1 MKKLISLLVILLV
14 ILLIGTACSDIYE
27 PKETEYLI
35 ASGQHSSRVLGGF
48 ASDKIRTLKS
58 NQFSFTA
65 RFDESARYD
74 LGNNNQYDINKL
86 MGFSDC
92 NSLHHEN
99 SIRFGWRY
107 SIEKDNI
114 EIFAYA
120 YSNSV
125 MNFHYMGDV
134 AINETAFYQIQIT
147 DQSFLLQINGEVS
160 FELERT
166 ANCDK
171 GLYYMLFPYFG
182 GDEVSPHDVSIFI
195 EETLR

>member
-1 MKKLISLLVILLV
+1 MKKLIPILA
-14 ILLIGTACSDIYE
+14 ILFLGVACTDIYA
-27 PKETEYLI
+27 PKEVEYLI
-35 ASGQHSSRVLGGF
+35 PNGQHESKVQGGF
-48 ASDKIRTLKS
+48 AADKIRTLKS
-58 NQFSFTA
+58 TTLSFTA

-74 LGNNNQYDINKL
+74 LGNDNQYDINKL
-86 MGFSDC
+86 IGFSDC

-107 SIEKDNI
+107 SIEKNNI

-120 YSNSV
+120 YSNAV

-134 AINETAFYQIQIT
+134 AIDETAYYQIQIT
-147 DQSFLLQINGEVS
+147 DHAFVLQLNGEVS
-160 FELERT
+160 LEIERT

-182 GDEVSPHDVSIFI
+182 GDEVAPHDVSIFI
-195 EETLR
+195 EETIR

>member
-1 MKKLISLLVILLV
+1 MKKLISLLA

-27 PKETEYLI
+27 SKELEYLI
-35 ASGQHSSRVLGGF
+35 PSGHHESRIQNGF
-48 ASDKIRTLKS
+48 AADKIRTLKS
-58 NQFSFTA
+58 SHLSFIA
-65 RFDESARYD
+65 RFDQTARYD

-125 MNFHYMGDV
+125 MNYHYMGDV
-134 AINETAFYQIQIT
+134 AINQNVQYRIQII
-147 DQSFLLQINGEVS
+147 DDYFVLSFNESEFVEIK
-160 FELERT
+160 RT
-166 ANCDK
+166 SDCDK
-171 GLYYMLFPYFG
+171 GLYYLLFPYFG
-182 GDEVSPHDVSIFI
+182 GNEKAPHDISIFI
-195 EETLR
+195 EELNS

>member
-1 MKKLISLLVILLV
+1 MKKLISLLA
-14 ILLIGTACSDIYE
+14 ILLITTACSDIYA
-27 PKETEYLI
+27 PKEIEYLI
-35 ASGQHSSRVLGGF
+35 PSGQHESRVQNGF
-48 ASDKIRTLKS
+48 AADKIRTLKS
-58 NQFSFTA
+58 NDFSFTA
-65 RFDESARYD
+65 RFDESVRYD

-125 MNFHYMGDV
+125 MNYQYMGDV

-147 DQSFLLQINGEVS
+147 EHTFLLQINGDLS

-182 GDEVSPHDVSIFI
+182 GNEVSPHDVSIFI
-195 EETLR
+195 EETAR

>member
-1 MKKLISLLVILLV
+1 MKKLISLLA
-14 ILLIGTACSDIYE
+14 ILLIGTACSEIYE
-27 PKETEYLI
+27 PKEIEYLI
-35 ASGQHSSRVLGGF
+35 PGGQHESRIQNGF
-48 ASDKIRTLKS
+48 AADKIRTLKS
-58 NQFSFTA
+58 SHLTFTA
-65 RFDESARYD
+65 RFDQTARYD

-125 MNFHYMGDV
+125 VNYHYMGDV
-134 AINETAFYQIQIT
+134 AIDQTALYQVQIT
-147 DQSFLLQINGEVS
+147 EQTFLLQLNGDVS

-182 GDEVSPHDVSIFI
+182 GNEVAPHDISIFI
-195 EETLR
+195 EETDR